1 MAEEQD
7 QINYALDSMKKEE
20 ELNRQKREML
30 KGSMGKDLKRQ
41 IDDKKKTKG
50 IV

>member
-20 ELNRQKREML
+20 ELNRQKKRNV
-30 KGSMGKDLKRQ
+30 KRFNGKRF
-41 IDDKKKTKG
+41 KKTN
-50 IV
+50 